1 MEGDGLRV
9 LRSGSICFY
18 SFEQLVMSL
27 RVSHRSTTTCFLLN
41 LSGVDLSTPMAYLD
55 ETYLLIFT
63 WSILIICVK
72 MQLATYVGANNT
84 TKAIVRSAKSV
95 QSMSDAL
102 HHFDNENGIDN
113 GPGAHT
119 QRSEV
124 GVLSKI
130 INEIHKKRCFHKRIR
145 TQVI

>member
-1 MEGDGLRV
+1 
-9 LRSGSICFY
+9 
-18 SFEQLVMSL
+18 
-27 RVSHRSTTTCFLLN
+27 
-41 LSGVDLSTPMAYLD
+41 
-55 ETYLLIFT
+55 
-63 WSILIICVK
+63 

-95 QSMSDAL
+95 KSMSDAL

-124 GVLSKI
+124 GGLSKI
-130 INEIHKKRCFHKRIR
+130 IHEIHKKRCFHKRIQ

>member
-1 MEGDGLRV
+1 
-9 LRSGSICFY
+9 
-18 SFEQLVMSL
+18 
-27 RVSHRSTTTCFLLN
+27 
-41 LSGVDLSTPMAYLD
+41 MAYLD

-84 TKAIVRSAKSV
+84 MKAIVRSAKSV

-130 INEIHKKRCFHKRIR
+130 IHEIHKKRCFHKRIR